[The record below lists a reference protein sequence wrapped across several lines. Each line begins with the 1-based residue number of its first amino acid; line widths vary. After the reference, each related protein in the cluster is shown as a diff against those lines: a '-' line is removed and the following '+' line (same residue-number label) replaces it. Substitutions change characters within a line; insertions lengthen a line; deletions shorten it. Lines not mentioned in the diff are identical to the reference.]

1 MLAAALALVP
11 VLANFIPDIAKWLG
25 GDDAERVAGQVVA
38 VAQSVAGSTDPAVVA
53 AMVEDPQRGADLAL
67 GLAKIAADREKARD
81 AAMLD
86 SLKASIAGVQDAR
99 NYNADLVRT
108 GSKLAYAPI
117 VISALVLVGFF
128 SVVMAIFFVDKRWDE
143 RTITVLNSIFGTLTA
158 AFGATIQYWL
168 GSARENAVR
177 EDRQQQALTLATD
190 TARRVMD
197 TAPVLAAAAATSAAA
212 SATAEATR
220 PLFNRN

>member
-1 MLAAALALVP
+1 MLAAALALAP
-11 VLANFIPDIAKWLG
+11 VLAKIIPDIFGWLG

-38 VAQSVAGSTDPAVVA
+38 VAQSVAGSTDPTVVA
-53 AMVEDPQRGADLAL
+53 AMIEDPQRGADFAL
-67 GLAKIAADREKARD
+67 GLARIAAEREKARD
-81 AAMLD
+81 SALLD
-86 SLKASIAGVQDAR
+86 SLKTSLAGVQDAR
-99 NYNADLVRT
+99 NYNTELVRA

-117 VISALVLVGFF
+117 VISTLVLIGFF

-197 TAPVLAAAAATSAAA
+197 TAPAMAAAAATSA
-212 SATAEATR
+212 TAEAAR
-220 PLFNRN
+220 PLFNRS